1 MFFKRLKE
9 RLQRR
14 KEQKNKLPEVEVPEV
29 DSRDLEGFLQFPA
42 SLTATTR
49 ADDTPTKSAT
59 REEEWLMMPLRRMTE
74 SEYAPAPTSH
84 RDRDYDRSH
93 PASSRSYDSSPSYD
107 SGSSYSSSDSGSSYS
122 SSSDS
127 GSCSDSGGGG
137 SCGGGD

>member
-29 DSRDLEGFLQFPA
+29 ESRDLEGFLQFPP
-42 SLTATTR
+42 SVTATTR
-49 ADDTPTKSAT
+49 ADDTPIKSAT
-59 REEEWLMMPLRRMTE
+59 REEEWLMMPSRRMTE

-107 SGSSYSSSDSGSSYS
+107 SGSSYSSS
-122 SSSDS
+122 SDS
-127 GSCSDSGGGG
+127 GSCGDSGGGG

>member
-14 KEQKNKLPEVEVPEV
+14 KEQKSKLPEVEVPEV
-29 DSRDLEGFLQFPA
+29 DSRDLEGFLQFPP

-49 ADDTPTKSAT
+49 ADDTPIHIPA
-59 REEEWLMMPLRRMTE
+59 PAPRRMYE

-84 RDRDYDRSH
+84 RDRDYDRHDRSH
-93 PASSRSYDSSPSYD
+93 PTSSHGYDSSPSYD
-107 SGSSYSSSDSGSSYS
+107 YGSSGSS

-127 GSCSDSGGGG
+127 GSCGDSGGGG
-137 SCGGGD
+137 SCGGGGD